1 MNISRRS
8 CAAWCLGVCLSWAL
22 PGSVYAAAYPEKP
35 VRMVIH
41 IGPGSSMDIVGRIL
55 GQKLYEAWRQPVI
68 VDNRGGAGGTIGIGV
83 AAKAPPDGYTILFAS
98 SSMAIASSYY
108 RKLPYDA
115 LRDFDPVTQI
125 TSRYNVLVVKPDSPF
140 RSVSDV
146 IAAAKAKPG
155 ELTFGSGGGSGSSDH
170 LAGEL
175 FNLIAGTKITHVP
188 YKSGAQAQGD
198 LIGGALSIYLGG
210 MPINLPMIRS
220 GRVRA
225 LGVSSAQRSSLLPDV
240 PTLAESGLPGY
251 EVNVW
256 YGLFAPRGTPPEI
269 VSTIAAAVSRIVRSP
284 EIRARLSGLGAIS
297 EGSAPEAF
305 RRYFADDVT
314 KWAKVVKAAG
324 VAAN

>member
-1 MNISRRS
+1 MNTNRWIGVA
-8 CAAWCLGVCLSWAL
+8 CGLCVCLTTLL
-22 PGSVYAAAYPEKP
+22 PERAYAAAYPEKP

-55 GQKLYEAWRQPVI
+55 GQKLHEAWGQPVI

-83 AAKAPPDGYTILFAS
+83 VAKAPADGYTILFAS

-108 RKLPYDA
+108 RKLPYDT

-125 TSRYNVLVVKPDSPF
+125 TSRYNVLVVRPDSPF
-140 RSVSDV
+140 RSVADV

-155 ELTFGSGGGSGSSDH
+155 VFTFGSGGGSGSSDH
-170 LAGEL
+170 MAGEL
-175 FNLIAGTKITHVP
+175 FNLVAGTKITHVP

-198 LIGGALSIYLGG
+198 LMGGALSIYLGG

-225 LGVSSAQRSSLLPDV
+225 LGVSSAQRSPLLPDV
-240 PTLAESGLPGY
+240 PTLAEAGLQGY

-256 YGLFAPRGTPPEI
+256 YGLFAPRGTPPQV
-269 VSTIAAAVSRIVRSP
+269 VSTVSAAVSRVVRSP
-284 EIRARLSGLGAIS
+284 EIRDRLAGLGAVS
-297 EGSAPEAF
+297 EGTSPEAF
-305 RRYFADDVT
+305 SRYFRDDVA
-314 KWAKVVKAAG
+314 KWARVVKAAG
-324 VAAN
+324 AAAN